1 MSVIANLFIAGAVA
15 IKCNKKIE
23 ECYGL
28 TAIIMSLLLYI
39 PGLYFSFYPGLVICG
54 IMSVVSIVYC
64 IRTIIHDRARLT
76 QSVFTAGFVFLIA
89 CIILFAFYSFDRG
102 IDTPDDFYFWNLR
115 VKNFVYFNKIRGV
128 PSTEVGDHPPIIP
141 IWNYLAVK
149 TSTGVVSQGICLWAQ
164 NVLLLSLMAPIFREV
179 SGKHKIYKGILTSV
193 IIFLIPAMTGETY
206 HMLITDFLLGALLFA
221 GLYVYYRYI
230 MTYDRFYAICFIVNA
245 IAIVMT
251 KRIGAVFLAILLIV
265 CAQGLKST
273 TRNRRSYIL
282 LITSGILAACFM
294 YSWSGLS
301 QQFFIILCGTCVSVV
316 CGICSGYWESHG
328 KSILFPFLIL
338 SVIGIVAVS
347 LFILKEYDTTGDY
360 FKYILGLLTTDP
372 KISFIEGTL
381 DSAIVIYILYKKTGK
396 NSRDKMDIKTM
407 GITYYI
413 GIVAYTLLMW
423 YLAVTVICP
432 ANGGFAG
439 VSIRYFIPLLMPL
452 YGIILFLAL
461 RMDGKSACVT
471 LLLVLMMVHA
481 CSDSN
486 STIYYAFHKAVKI
499 EFNEFSKNNI
509 VLTPNDKVFFIDEYD
524 GYGYTDRAFYNY
536 ICPARSQFAYSGV
549 LSGGNAGAMQESLSE
564 LQEELCAGQYNYVYI
579 QLISDKTA
587 KEYESLFASPEEIG
601 NGRLYKADAT
611 EDDIIQLRWLHR

>member
-15 IKCNKKIE
+15 ISCNKKIE

-39 PGLYFSFYPGLVICG
+39 PGLYFSFYPGLLICG
-54 IMSVVSIVYC
+54 IMSVVSVVYC
-64 IRTIIHDRARLT
+64 IRTIIHDKVCLK

-89 CIILFAFYSFDRG
+89 CIILFLFYSVGRG

-115 VKNFVYFNKIRGV
+115 VKNFVYFNRIRGV
-128 PSTEVGDHPPIIP
+128 PSTELGDHPPIIP

-149 TSTGVVSQGICLWAQ
+149 TSTGAVSQGICLWAQ
-164 NVLLLSLMAPIFREV
+164 NVLLLSFMAPIFREV
-179 SGKHKIYKGILTSV
+179 SGKHKIYKGILTAV

-221 GLYVYYRYI
+221 GICAYYRYT
-230 MTYDRFYAICFIVNA
+230 MTYDRFYAVCFIANA

-265 CAQGLKST
+265 CIQSVKGEN
-273 TRNRRSYIL
+273 RNRKIYLL
-282 LITSGILAACFM
+282 LIMSGFASACFM
-294 YSWSGLS
+294 YSWSGFS
-301 QQFFIILCGTCVSVV
+301 QQFFIILCGVCVSIL
-316 CGICSGYWESHG
+316 CGICFGYLERHG
-328 KSILFPFLIL
+328 KNTLFPFVII
-338 SVIGIVAVS
+338 SIIGIVAVS
-347 LFILKEYDTTGDY
+347 FFILKKYDVKGDY
-360 FKYILGLLTTDP
+360 FKYIFGLLTTDP
-372 KISFIEGTL
+372 KISFIEGTV
-381 DSAIVIYILYKKTGK
+381 DSAVIIYILSKKTEE
-396 NSRDKMDIKTM
+396 NSRCRISMKSM
-407 GITYYI
+407 GITYYM
-413 GIVAYTLLMW
+413 GIIAFILLMW

-452 YGIILFLAL
+452 YCVILFMAL
-461 RMDGKSACVT
+461 HMDEKSACVT

-486 STIYYAFHKAVKI
+486 STIYYAFHKAEKI
-499 EFNEFSKNNI
+499 EFNEFLKNDI
-509 VLTPNDKVFFIDEYD
+509 ILTPNDRVFFIDEYD

-536 ICPARSQFAYSGV
+536 ICPASSQFVYSGV
-549 LSGGNAGAMQESLSE
+549 LTGGNAGAMQESLSE

-601 NGRLYKADAT
+601 NGRLYEADYT
-611 EDDIIQLRWLHR
+611 EDDTVRLRWLHR